1 MAYAKWIGAS
11 IGALSGG
18 VLGMLAGY
26 AIGSL
31 IDNAISHKNDTE
43 RGYTYTGRNTNTDS
57 TRSAFNDQRRN
68 EEEAR
73 NGFLFSLM
81 VLSAHIIKADGKVMH
96 SEMETVRSFLRNN
109 FGEVAVQQGND
120 ILLRLFEYRK
130 QTGDALWDSQ
140 LRKACY
146 EMRSNMPEEHRLQLL
161 AFLAEI
167 AKADGHV
174 DRSEYFALRDV
185 TIFLGFY
192 DDKIIDRLLSL
203 GGNSLDDAYKVLGV
217 APDAT
222 DEEIK
227 KAYRNLVRQNHPD
240 RMATLGEDV
249 KKAAEKKMQEIN
261 DAKERI
267 FKARG
272 M

>member
-1 MAYAKWIGAS
+1 MSYAKWIGAG
-11 IGALSGG
+11 IGALGGG

-31 IDNAISHKNDTE
+31 IDNVVSLKNDGE
-43 RGYTYTGRNTNTDS
+43 RDYAHTDRNTHNYS
-57 TRSAFNDQRRN
+57 ARSAFNEQRQR

-109 FGEVAVQQGND
+109 FGEVAVEQGNS

-130 QTGDALWDSQ
+130 HSGEELWESQ

-146 EMRSNMPEEHRLQLL
+146 EMRGNMPEEHRLQLL

-174 DRSEYFALRDV
+174 DRSEYFALRNV
-185 TIFLGFY
+185 AVFLGFY
-192 DDKIIDRLLSL
+192 NDNIIDGFLSL

-217 APDAT
+217 SPDAT